1 MSWNGTV
8 RCTWCGARGHNRRS
22 CGDRKSFVATNPDS
36 YEARRD
42 ATMQSRQATRE
53 CSYCHDEGHN
63 RRTCVTLKEDK
74 VLIIS
79 RLATSRAAIAKSMV
93 ANGLGIGTLVNV
105 PFNWSGDLG
114 PALVI
119 NFDWV
124 DVDDFNSVQG
134 VATFVEDGTKR
145 YCDFRFEGSTHKITQ
160 GEILSSLD
168 EDMIRA
174 RFPKDWLTGTNYQE
188 EKYFPKGESRS
199 IWRFPDVPEESS

>member
-8 RCTWCGARGHNRRS
+8 RCTWCGGKGHNRRS
-22 CGDRKSFVATNPDS
+22 CTDRKGFVERSPDS
-36 YEARRD
+36 YEARRE

-53 CSYCHDEGHN
+53 CSYCHDKGHN

-79 RLATSRAAIAKSMV
+79 RLALSRAAIAKSMV
-93 ANGLGIGTLVNV
+93 VNGLGIGTLVNI
-105 PFNWSGDLG
+105 PSSWSGDLG
-114 PALVI
+114 PALVV

-124 DVDDFNSVQG
+124 DIDDMNSVQG
-134 VATFVEDGTKR
+134 VATFVEDGAKR
-145 YCDFRFEGSTHKITQ
+145 YCDFRFEDSTHKITQ

-199 IWRFPDVPEESS
+199 I